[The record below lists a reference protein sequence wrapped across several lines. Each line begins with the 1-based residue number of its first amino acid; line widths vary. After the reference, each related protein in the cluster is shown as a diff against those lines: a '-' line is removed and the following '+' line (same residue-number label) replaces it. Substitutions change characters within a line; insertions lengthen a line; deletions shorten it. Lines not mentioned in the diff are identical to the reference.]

1 MNQPELL
8 GIDGGGTATTAWL
21 ADAEGKVLGRGRAG
35 PSNAKAVGAPA
46 AAAALGKAIGS
57 AFEDAGLEV
66 AEVEVACL
74 GLAGFDRPDDRRML
88 EEWAEGSKWAR
99 RLVLVNDGELV
110 IAAGTPDGWGVGV
123 IAGTGS
129 IAVARAPD
137 GRAARAGGW
146 GHLIG
151 DEGSAYGVALAGLRL
166 VARRVD
172 GREALRVLKPKRP
185 TNVNQPAGGG
195 PLGDRL
201 CRALGVNDPREIVT
215 AIYAGDYDRT
225 RIASLAPVVVAAAT
239 DDPDVLGWVLEPAGF
254 ELGQAAL
261 AAARA
266 LDWSEPTLPLAMAGG
281 FLLATPQV
289 EEALLGYL
297 RRFAGYNVVP
307 ARVEEPVR
315 GAVVLARKA
324 LGG

>member
-1 MNQPELL
+1 MNEPILL
-8 GIDGGGTATTAWL
+8 GIDGGGTSTTAWL
-21 ADAEGKVLGRGRAG
+21 ADAQGEVLGRGRAG
-35 PSNAKAVGAPA
+35 PSNAKAVGTTA
-46 AAAALGKAIGS
+46 AAEALGVAIGS
-57 AFEDAGLEV
+57 AFRDAGLEGR
-66 AEVEVACL
+66 EVEVACL
-74 GLAGFDRPDDRRML
+74 GLAGFDRPDDRKML
-88 EEWAEGSKWAR
+88 EGWSEGSHWAR

-137 GRAARAGGW
+137 GRTSRAGGW

-151 DEGSAYGVALAGLRL
+151 DEGSAYAVALAGLRL

-172 GREALRVLKPKRP
+172 GREALRVLKAKDLDRDIRP
-185 TNVNQPAGGG
+185 VGGG
-195 PLGDRL
+195 PLADRL
-201 CRALGVNDPREIVT
+201 CRALGVADPREIVSVL
-215 AIYAGDYDRT
+215 YAGDYDRT
-225 RIASLAPVVVAAAT
+225 RIAGLAPAVVAAAA
-239 DDPDVLGWVLEPAGF
+239 DDPEVLGWVLEPAGY

-281 FLLATPQV
+281 FLLASPMV

-297 RRFAGYNVVP
+297 RRFADGTVIP

-315 GAVVLARKA
+315 GAIALARRA